1 MVENYDE
8 INHFIYNKIEKY
20 NEKFA
25 EFKKTLDLQDAKIK
39 KTCGKTLK
47 KHIKKN
53 PKKMAQRF
61 INLAQN
67 NEDTTEET
75 ELEEN
80 ETKKILKGG
89 MVDDIDDQEL
99 KIEEIPE
106 EETIL
111 NNSYSIIFIGIF
123 FFCIFYIISFAILYN
138 LNVKS
143 LYDNV
148 VFSPLIFITKQ
159 YELINKNSVEN

>member
-1 MVENYDE
+1 MIENYDE

-25 EFKKTLDLQDAKIK
+25 EFKKTLDLQDDNIK
-39 KTCGKTLK
+39 KKCGKTLK

-53 PKKMAQRF
+53 PKKIAQKF

-67 NEDTTEET
+67 NEDTTETT

-80 ETKKILKGG
+80 ETKKLLKGGMMNKKNFLKGG
-89 MVDDIDDQEL
+89 MVDDDDIEL

-106 EETIL
+106 EETLI
-111 NNSYSIIFIGIF
+111 NTSYKTLFIGIF
-123 FFCIFYIISFAILYN
+123 LFCILYIFIFSISYYMDAENFYNNIMFTPL
-138 LNVKS
+138 LFFVKS
-143 LYDNV
+143 
-148 VFSPLIFITKQ
+148 I
-159 YELINKNSVEN
+159 